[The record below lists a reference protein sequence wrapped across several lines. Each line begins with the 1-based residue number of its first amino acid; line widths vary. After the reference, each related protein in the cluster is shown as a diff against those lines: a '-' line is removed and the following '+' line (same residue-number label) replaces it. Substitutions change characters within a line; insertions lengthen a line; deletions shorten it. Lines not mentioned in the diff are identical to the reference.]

1 MTERFFIVLLVL
13 IVATWMCVVLNVA
26 AELLAVAAVDAVVGA
41 GACGTEWVGVGFH
54 FLVIQ

>member
-1 MTERFFIVLLVL
+1 
-13 IVATWMCVVLNVA
+13 MCVVLNVA